1 MKTSKT
7 TAQSRPSR
15 LSPILWIGFVVLA
28 VLTTLAKT
36 HVVPG
41 GTPAVALVLFLLIVA
56 PRLPGRFFQS
66 APKKTSAPNAPNA

>member
-41 GTPAVALVLFLLIVA
+41 GTPAVALGKSVV
-56 PRLPGRFFQS
+56 
-66 APKKTSAPNAPNA
+66 